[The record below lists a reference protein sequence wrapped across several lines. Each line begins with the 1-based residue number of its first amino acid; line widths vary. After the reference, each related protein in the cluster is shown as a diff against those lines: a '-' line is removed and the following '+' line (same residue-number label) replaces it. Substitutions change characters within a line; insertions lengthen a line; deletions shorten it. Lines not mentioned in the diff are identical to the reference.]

1 MVIAPDISKPISL
14 SKMLIFV
21 LLWSGCFA
29 VSVASASDSC
39 VLVAALDSPVQKI
52 SIIEIRRA
60 YLGLPPSEES
70 RINQPVMNI
79 SDPVLYKAFLKNVMH
94 MTERGFRRKTVK
106 RIFRQG
112 GEKVKQLKSNSEL
125 IEHLKN
131 NNNDVTF
138 MDLKTAQQSREIKV
152 IQVLW

>member
-1 MVIAPDISKPISL
+1 MAPDISKPVSL
-14 SKMLIFV
+14 SKVLILL
-21 LLWSGCFA
+21 LLWSGCFT
-29 VSVASASDSC
+29 VSMASASDSG
-39 VLVAALDSPVQKI
+39 VLVAAVDSPVQKM
-52 SIIEIRRA
+52 SIIEIRRI

-70 RINQPVMNI
+70 RINQPVMNL

-94 MTERGFRRKTVK
+94 MTEMGFRRKTVK

-131 NNNDVTF
+131 NNNNVTF
-138 MDLKTAQQSREIKV
+138 MDSKTAQQSREIKV
-152 IQVLW
+152 VQVLW